1 MTPPV
6 RTVSAEIRETVER
19 NSNRLTAIE
28 TELAHS
34 AKDRESC
41 VTSHGKAEETC
52 RGERREAEKELA
64 NRMTT
69 IEKAVGEQAVASTTL
84 AGTVTRY
91 MEAQA
96 QEKAAGTAD
105 KDREVKVVDSKRGHL
120 TAITCALISVVGALL
135 VGYMSWA
142 AKAASA
148 DLPAVVS
155 AAVAEGVKQAL
166 AAR

>member
-6 RTVSAEIRETVER
+6 RTVSAEIRETVAG
-19 NSNRLTAIE
+19 NSTKIALLQQEVQTV
-28 TELAHS
+28 
-34 AKDRESC
+34 KDRDAECRNGQHESWQ
-41 VTSHGKAEETC
+41 KQ
-52 RGERREAEKELA
+52 EA
-64 NRMTT
+64 RMTAL
-69 IEKAVGEQAVASTTL
+69 EKAVTTTNGNL
-84 AGTVTRY
+84 DRLI
-91 MEAQA
+91 EAQA
-96 QEKAAGTAD
+96 QAAAASTSD

-166 AAR
+166 AAH